1 MKAERAVFIFLT
13 VYFAAIT
20 PIYWFSAHEIAGTMA
35 LLLTFVFCAMIG
47 GYLFVIGKKID
58 ARPEDDHDGEV
69 YQGAGELGFFPP
81 KSIWPFWAALTLA
94 VIVLGPVFGWWITLL
109 GVGMGIWSVSGW
121 VFEFY
126 RGDYAH

>member
-13 VYFAAIT
+13 VYFAAIA
-20 PIYWFSAHEIAGTMA
+20 PIYWFSTREIVGAVA
-35 LLLTFVFCAMIG
+35 LLLTFVFCLMIA
-47 GYLFVIGKKID
+47 GYLFVMGVKID
-58 ARPEDDHDGEV
+58 SRPEDDADGEI

-94 VIVLGPVFGWWITLL
+94 VIVLGPVFGWWISLL
-109 GVGMGIWSVSGW
+109 GIGMGIWSASGW